1 MEQRELGRSGI
12 KVSALGLGLMSMS
25 GVYGNANDEES
36 IGVIHYALDKGIN
49 FLDSADMYG
58 WGHNE
63 TLLGKAL
70 KGRRDKVVV
79 ATKFGQVKLADG
91 KQGVDGRPEYVMQ
104 ACEASLKRLGI
115 EVIDLYYQHRV
126 DTNTPI
132 EETVGAMK
140 RLVEQGKVRALG
152 LSEAR
157 PETIRRAHKVHPIA
171 AVQNEYSLLY
181 QERRARKRCRRR
193 ASLGITLVPYAPL
206 GRSMLTGTVHGKADL
221 PEGDRRLQHPRFQGE
236 ALDKNVQLV
245 RPARSH
251 RAGKEMHACPA
262 RAGVAAR
269 AGQRHRSDPGHQA
282 QAAHRRELGG
292 FEHQAFAR
300 RREAHLGRRARG
312 SRCGHALSRG
322 NHEARVPLRSDDAT
336 RWLALATMW
345 SLQYLFLRVAVP
357 TFGTALVAEG
367 RAIRRAFPRALGC
380 MGRAPAHRAARALER
395 PPRGRAGQQRGPVRV
410 LRLGGERAP
419 GRLPRGDQ
427 RHGAALGRRSSPCR
441 C

>member
-1 MEQRELGRSGI
+1 
-12 KVSALGLGLMSMS
+12 
-25 GVYGNANDEES
+25 VYGNANDEES

-91 KQGVDGRPEYVMQ
+91 KQAVDGRPEYVMQ

-126 DTNTPI
+126 DTNTAI
-132 EETVGAMK
+132 EDTVGGMK

-181 QERRARKRCRRR
+181 RKEGEETLRTTRE
-193 ASLGITLVPYAPL
+193 LGITLVPYAPL

-236 ALDKNVQLV
+236 ALEMNVSLVQRLESIAAEKRCTPAQLV
-245 RPARSH
+245 LAWLLH
-251 RAGKEMHACPA
+251 QGKDVVPI
-262 RAGVAAR
+262 
-269 AGQRHRSDPGHQA
+269 PGTK
-282 QAAHRRELGG
+282 RRERIDEN
-292 FEHQAFAR
+292 F
-300 RREAHLGRRARG
+300 
-312 SRCGHALSRG
+312 
-322 NHEARVPLRSDDAT
+322 DAT
-336 RWLALATMW
+336 KISLTAEDLKRISEAAPVGAGAGTRYPAETMKRV
-345 SLQYLFLRVAVP
+345 YL
-357 TFGTALVAEG
+357 
-367 RAIRRAFPRALGC
+367 
-380 MGRAPAHRAARALER
+380 
-395 PPRGRAGQQRGPVRV
+395 
-410 LRLGGERAP
+410 
-419 GRLPRGDQ
+419 
-427 RHGAALGRRSSPCR
+427 
-441 C
+441 